1 MIINSLLLLLLLSYL
16 FIFIVVIYYF
26 LPLRKGFQS
35 LFIDVHTPMIR
46 MASMFCSI
54 VTFWKEKLDNTGCYL
69 CSHLIHSLA
78 SLRECTGI
86 KIVRYD
92 FSDPQAGKYLFDRR
106 TATVQ
111 SHVCCNIN
119 EGHDSKSASDIQWPV
134 EGCQASITLLR
145 VKSQARPRST
155 QCLGSC
161 LEIFLA
167 SSPEV

>member
-1 MIINSLLLLLLLSYL
+1 
-16 FIFIVVIYYF
+16 
-26 LPLRKGFQS
+26 
-35 LFIDVHTPMIR
+35 MIR

-167 SSPEV
+167 SSPEVWKCRRLMVWALVNVSHLHMRNGFGRPQRPTDLCIEQSLKCT